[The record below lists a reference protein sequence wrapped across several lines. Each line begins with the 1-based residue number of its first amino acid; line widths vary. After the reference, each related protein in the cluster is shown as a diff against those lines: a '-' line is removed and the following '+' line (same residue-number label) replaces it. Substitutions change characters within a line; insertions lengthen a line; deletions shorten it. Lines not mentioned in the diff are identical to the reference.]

1 MHLTIN
7 IKTPNIKLPKLPTFN
22 QPVLLEPAINAAGY
36 ATGYI
41 SGTFSKAITK
51 AKQLNP
57 ITVTITK

>member
-1 MHLTIN
+1 MLLTIN
-7 IKTPNIKLPKLPTFN
+7 IKTPNIKLPKLSFN
-22 QPVLLEPAINAAGY
+22 QPTLLEPAINAAGY

>member
-1 MHLTIN
+1 MQLTIN
-7 IKTPNIKLPKLPTFN
+7 IKRPNIKLPKLPTFN
-22 QPVLLEPAINAAGY
+22 QPVLLEPAIHAAGY

-57 ITVTITK
+57 ITITVTK

>member
-1 MHLTIN
+1 MLLTIN
-7 IKTPNIKLPKLPTFN
+7 IKTPNIKLPKLPFN
-22 QPVLLEPAINAAGY
+22 QPTLLEPAINAAGY